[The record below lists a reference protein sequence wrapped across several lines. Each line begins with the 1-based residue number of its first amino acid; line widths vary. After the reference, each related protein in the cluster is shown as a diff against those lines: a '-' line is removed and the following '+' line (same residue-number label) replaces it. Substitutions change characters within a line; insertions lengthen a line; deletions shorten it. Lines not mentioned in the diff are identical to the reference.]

1 MSERPDVAIIMANC
15 NGARFIDA
23 AIESVRRQTLASW
36 ELIVVDDASSDDSV
50 VVAEQSAGGD
60 PRIKIV
66 VQHVNRGPAA
76 ARNRALDLVTA
87 RWIAIVDSDDLIPP
101 QRLQSLLRRA
111 HITGAAIIADS
122 LLEFSTKSRPRP
134 FLPAWLSEETSW
146 ISLESFVRS
155 NCLYSRVPA
164 LGYLKPMIRMDII
177 RELGLRYDE
186 SLRIG
191 EDYHFLIRLMARG
204 YRLLL
209 EPASY
214 YFYRKHD
221 SSISHRLRE
230 SDIIALIAAEHR
242 FTERDIPFAPPV
254 QAALRR
260 RQRTLQSFQA
270 YDNVINAIKSG
281 DLSTAAECA
290 LRHPHI
296 WPMLIRPITAR
307 LRRLAQRGKVFAQR
321 DTDVTLEALLSE
333 SAAIRPSGVTP

>member
-1 MSERPDVAIIMANC
+1 MSERPDVAIIMANY
-15 NGARFIDA
+15 NGARFIGA
-23 AIESVRRQTLASW
+23 AIESVRRQTLTSW
-36 ELIVVDDASSDDSV
+36 ELIVVDDASSDDSLAI
-50 VVAEQSAGGD
+50 AEQSAGGD
-60 PRIKIV
+60 PRIKILA
-66 VQHVNRGPAA
+66 QNVNRGPAA

-122 LLEFSTKSRPRP
+122 LLEFSLRARPRP

-146 ISLESFVRS
+146 ISLESFIRS
-155 NCLYSRVPA
+155 NCLYSRMPA
-164 LGYLKPMIRMDII
+164 LGYLKPMIRMDVV

-191 EDYHFLIRLMARG
+191 EDYHFLIRMMARG

-209 EPASY
+209 EPASF

-230 SDIIALIAAEHR
+230 SDIMALIAADHR
-242 FTERDIPFAPPV
+242 FAQRDIPFAPPV

-260 RQRTLQSFQA
+260 RQRTLQSLQA
-270 YDNVINAIKSG
+270 YDNVINALKRG
-281 DLSTAAECA
+281 DRSTAAKCA
-290 LRHPHI
+290 ARRPHI

-307 LRRLAQRGKVFAQR
+307 LRRLAQRGKILAQR
-321 DTDVTLEALLSE
+321 DNDTTLEALLSE